1 MADYGAVPTHDT
13 EEAQQTAPQEES
25 QSCLVK
31 LKNSI
36 LHPRHRKSAIA
47 AWVVVLAITATIAI
61 SLHYSFLPDTLD
73 PHDGDELNAVC
84 RSDRSAFIALM
95 LSIFLGPL
103 GIDRLYLG
111 YVFIGIIKF
120 LTAGLG
126 GILWVVDIVLL
137 VFGDLPDHNGC
148 WLH

>member
-1 MADYGAVPTHDT
+1 MADYGAVPTHDA
-13 EEAQQTAPQEES
+13 EEAQQSAPQQES
-25 QSCLVK
+25 TNWFVQC
-31 LKNSI
+31 KNKI

-73 PHDGDELNAVC
+73 PHHGDDINAVC

-103 GIDRLYLG
+103 GVCSD
-111 YVFIGIIKF
+111 
-120 LTAGLG
+120 
-126 GILWVVDIVLL
+126 
-137 VFGDLPDHNGC
+137 
-148 WLH
+148 